1 MQLQATVSQTHK
13 SQLTVA

>member
-1 MQLQATVSQTHK
+1 MQLQATVSQTQK